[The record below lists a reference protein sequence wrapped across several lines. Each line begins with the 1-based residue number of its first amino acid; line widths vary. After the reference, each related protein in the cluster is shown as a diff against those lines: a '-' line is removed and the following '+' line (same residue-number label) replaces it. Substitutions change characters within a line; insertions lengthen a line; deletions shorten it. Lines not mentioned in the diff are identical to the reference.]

1 MQKMSVVIVCKNAG
15 KVISPVLKSLQGLT
29 DDIIVYDNGSTDDTL
44 VIVKQFPVQVHQGK
58 WEGFGQTKRKA
69 NALARYDW
77 ILSLDAD
84 EAIDEELR
92 QSLLAV
98 DLSIINTV
106 YDIPF
111 RNFFGTDYL
120 KYGEW
125 GGDHHIRLFNRS
137 VVNWNEAPVHEEL
150 LLPADCRI
158 EKLKGFVLHRTADD
172 IKEYEVKLMKY
183 ATLNADKY
191 FAQGKKAG
199 AAKKYAAAF
208 FSFVQNYVF
217 RLGFLDGRPGYQ
229 CAVLMARYTF
239 TKYKKLEEL
248 SKKRSS

>member
-15 KVISPVLKSLQGLT
+15 KTIGLVLQSLQGLT

-44 VIVKQFPVQVHQGK
+44 IITKQFSVQTHQGS
-58 WEGFGQTKRKA
+58 WDGFGQTKRKA

-77 ILSLDAD
+77 ILSLDGD
-84 EAIDEELR
+84 EAIDEELK

-98 DLSIINTV
+98 NFSDIHTV
-106 YDIPF
+106 YDIAF
-111 RNFFGTDYL
+111 RNFFGTVYL

-125 GGDHHIRLFNRS
+125 GNDHHIRLFNRT
-137 VVNWNEAPVHEEL
+137 VINWNEAPVHEEL
-150 LLPADCRI
+150 IMPAGYRI
-158 EKLKGFVLHRTADD
+158 QKLKGFVLHRTADD

-183 ATLNADKY
+183 AALNAEKY

-199 AAKKYAAAF
+199 VAKKYAAAF
-208 FSFVQNYVF
+208 FSFIQNYVF

-229 CAVLMARYTF
+229 CAALMARYTY
-239 TKYKKLEEL
+239 TKYKELEEL
-248 SKKRSS
+248 SRKDRS

>member
-15 KVISPVLKSLQGLT
+15 RTIVPVLQSLQGLT
-29 DDIIVYDNGSTDDTL
+29 DDIVVYDNGSTDDTL
-44 VIVKQFPVQVHQGK
+44 TIAKQFPVQLHQEK

-69 NALARYDW
+69 NAMARYDW

-84 EAIDEELR
+84 EAIDEELK
-92 QSLLAV
+92 QSLLAI
-98 DLSIINTV
+98 DLSHTSTV
-106 YDIPF
+106 YDILF
-111 RNFFGTDYL
+111 KNFFGANYL

-125 GGDHHIRLFNRS
+125 GGDHHIRLFNRV

-150 LLPADCRI
+150 ILPTGCRI
-158 EKLKGFVLHRTADD
+158 EKLKGFVLHHTADD

-183 ATLNADKY
+183 AALNAEKY

-199 AAKKYAAAF
+199 VAKKYAAAF
-208 FSFVQNYVF
+208 FSFTKNYIF
-217 RLGFLDGRPGYQ
+217 RLGWLDGRPGYQ

-248 SKKRSS
+248 SKKGNS